1 MRNKHSPEE
10 VVCRVVRLIRAERE
24 RQEVSM
30 NLLAKRAGLSQ
41 PMISLVERDLRN
53 PTLDTLLRMANAL
66 ELDLSRVIAQ
76 ATKGG

>member
-1 MRNKHSPEE
+1 M
-10 VVCRVVRLIRAERE
+10 RLIRAERE